1 MQITLSERRLKM
13 AKRFFF
19 VGAGILVMVTCSL
32 VFGLN
37 YSVGNNL
44 VMQNLSPA
52 PPANPVRLIF
62 IHHST
67 GENWLSGD
75 DDGLGKALEDNNYY
89 VSDTNYGWG
98 PDSIGDRTDIG
109 NWWDWFRGPE
119 RATYLSALYDESG
132 QNCSYSR
139 LLTAPSGENEI
150 IMFKSCFPNSA
161 LQGNPNDP
169 VPSIDNNPLKGEGSG
184 SENHTVANAK
194 GIYIDLLEYFRT
206 RQDKLFI
213 VITAP
218 PLSDSTYADN
228 ARAFNNW
235 LVNEWLN
242 NYSHNNVFVFDFYN
256 VLTSNGGNSHT
267 NDLNRETGNH
277 HRWWN
282 NTIQHKTDG
291 GSNVSKYPSSHDDD
305 HPSQAGNLKA
315 TGEFLDLL
323 NIAYNRWKGEA
334 PPPSGETV
342 SVPSI
347 LFGPTSGTAGI
358 AYTYSTGGAISS
370 LGHSVQYLFYWG
382 DGTNSGWLP
391 VGQTSASKS
400 WDCSGT
406 YTVTGLARCATNT
419 SVVSGLSS
427 GLSVNISGCTE
438 AVSTPNPPTGPD
450 SGIIDTDYSFTADG
464 ATSSLGHPIEY
475 RFDWGDG
482 TFSDWLP
489 VGTTI
494 ASKSWSTANNYP
506 IALQARCATDTDVV
520 SNWSET
526 LSVNITSNP
535 TLTVLKSGTGD
546 GTVTSSPGGINCG
559 DDCSEVYNPGTKV
572 RLTAKADTNSTFTGW
587 SSGGCSGTGKC
598 IVTMDTDTSVTAT
611 FSAKVPDISVP
622 QTTLDFGNVK
632 VGKKKTKTLK
642 IMNSGTGDLVITLLG
657 LEGTGFSIQ
666 GSSSV
671 TIKGKKSY
679 SLKVLF
685 MPTSSGLEAATL
697 MMSSNDPDTP
707 ILEISLSGTGQ

>member
-1 MQITLSERRLKM
+1 M

-67 GENWLSGD
+67 GENWLSDENG
-75 DDGLGKALEDNNYY
+75 GLGTALRDNNYY

-98 PDSIGDRTDIG
+98 PDNIGDRTDIG
-109 NWWDWFRGPE
+109 NWWEWFRGPNSS
-119 RATYLSALYDESG
+119 TYLNALYDEGDQHS
-132 QNCSYSR
+132 SYSR
-139 LLTAPSGENEI
+139 LPTSPTGENEI

-161 LQGNPNDP
+161 LQGNPNDS
-169 VPSIDNNPLKGEGSG
+169 VPPIDSNPLRGEGSG
-184 SENHTVANAK
+184 SEYHTVANAK
-194 GIYIDLLEYFRT
+194 GVYTDLLEYFRT

-218 PLSDSTYADN
+218 PLMANETNTAEAAN
-228 ARAFNNW
+228 ARSFNNW
-235 LVNEWLN
+235 LVNEWLAG
-242 NYSHNNVFVFDFYN
+242 YPYKNVAVFDFYN
-256 VLTSNGGNSHT
+256 VLTSNGGNPNT
-267 NDLNRETGNH
+267 NDVGLVTGNH

-282 NTIQHKTDG
+282 GAIEHIQTVNNNKAA
-291 GSNVSKYPSSHDDD
+291 YPSGDS

-315 TGEFLDLL
+315 TGEFLPLL
-323 NIAYNRWKGEA
+323 NVAYHLWKVEVV
-334 PPPSGETV
+334 ETV
-342 SVPSI
+342 STPSAPI
-347 LFGPTSGTAGI
+347 GFTSGIAGTS
-358 AYTYSTGGAISS
+358 YTYSTDGAISS

-406 YTVTGLARCATNT
+406 YTVTGLARCATDT
-419 SVVSGLSS
+419 SVVSSLSP

-438 AVSTPNPPTGPD
+438 TVSTPNPPSGPD
-450 SGIIDTDYSFTADG
+450 SGIIDTEYSFTADG
-464 ATSSLGHPIEY
+464 ATSSLGHSIEY

-482 TFSDWLP
+482 TLSDWLP
-489 VGTTI
+489 VGTTS
-494 ASKSWSTANNYP
+494 ASKSWPTASNYA
-506 IALQARCATDTDVV
+506 ITVQARCATDTDIV
-520 SNWSET
+520 SNWSDT

-535 TLTVLKSGTGD
+535 TLTVLKSGTGS

-572 RLTAKADTNSTFTGW
+572 TLTAKADTNSTFIGW
-587 SSGGCSGTGKC
+587 SDGGCSGKGKC
-598 IVTMDTDTSVTAT
+598 IVIMDTDTSVTAT
-611 FSAKVPDISVP
+611 FSAKIPDISVV
-622 QTTLDFGNVK
+622 QTTLDFGSIK

-642 IMNSGTGDLVITLLG
+642 VTNNGLGDLMIMLSG

-707 ILEISLSGTGQ
+707 TLEISLNGTGQ